1 MNLELFI
8 WNYALFILAIFWGPR
23 ADDMG
28 TEGRG
33 VEGRESR
40 VEGRGSRI
48 RVEDRGSRNTNTL
61 KHQLSMIIVN

>member
-28 TEGRG
+28 TEGRE
-33 VEGRESR
+33 VEG
-40 VEGRGSRI
+40 GGSRI
-48 RVEDRGSRNTNTL
+48 EG
-61 KHQLSMIIVN
+61 QG

>member
-33 VEGRESR
+33 VK
-40 VEGRGSRI
+40 GRGT
-48 RVEDRGSRNTNTL
+48 RVKDKGRGPRVKEH
-61 KHQLSMIIVN
+61 KHSKTSTFNDNC